1 MTTTQFAFPHDL
13 TSDRATFK
21 FRDLP
26 YSVWFH
32 DDVDDVLKELDR
44 VGGPSLRN
52 QLTFA
57 LQDLA
62 VRGRTG
68 RVKGCAGENRGW
80 KRTALGGGSNGM
92 AYYLWWTPGGSGQV
106 AVREKAIGGKAI
118 WVRAVRD
125 HNNHD
130 PLTVGDI
137 DSEYHAL
144 IPPDIDGTEQSIG
157 GQSWTD
163 NQQRFISDQSPIRV
177 LHGHP
182 GSGKTLALFR
192 ATETRGNQKVLYVS
206 WSLALT
212 ELAEERLAAF
222 TSEDVDVVTRDFA
235 GLLGTICHTDAP
247 RATYAQS
254 LRSFTDALG
263 RTRISP
269 DELGPWAGREDAL
282 YGEFRA
288 ILLGRAI
295 PGAAGC
301 TYVDLGPPG
310 RRMFRLTA
318 ARYREVR
325 GGSAGVGS
333 AGADAFLRVVDR
345 ILRRAA
351 GELEGIFPELAAAAE
366 AIHRLRKNDLPDGF
380 AGFNRIVVDEVQ
392 DLTLTE
398 LAVIVELCSA
408 IGRGSGDIAPYLL
421 LAGDEGQ
428 TVRPVGFE
436 WAPLSGLL
444 SDLMRD
450 SSQEPQEF
458 FLDTPLRSPRQ
469 IAQVIE
475 NASGLYAEFHRAM
488 RPAKQQHEAGG
499 GQSIKARLFYV
510 EVPDNCAAVTLLEQ
524 LVFLP
529 GLAIVTL
536 ENEVPDWVPEPLQD
550 MVLTPAIVKGLEYQ
564 AVVVLNPGELLKK
577 LKEGISEHTDAPE
590 LEEHHRRA
598 AIDRLRVAVSR
609 ASETLVFVDVAA
621 DDAARDLARELL
633 GDPAVYDADDLI
645 AFLSD
650 TEAEA
655 PLEDAIRRRI
665 DEVGHLMDEAPRRA
679 WQLAV
684 QSVKELRSQDSLNSV
699 SESLRREGRMV
710 LLATAARLLVDG
722 LPPRVIRGE
731 VQGQAEGAIAGLAI
745 AEISAAFHSLAEWT
759 LDRSMSPLALLDA
772 AAGLGQEDG
781 WIRNAIRSVSQTLI
795 DSLER
800 SAKSPQEAG
809 GFAGDVESWLRL
821 VGYVG
826 DVNETAMEL
835 RRGAVT
841 TLLEAGDVVGAGRIL
856 PTIHPPSPGLTGLYL
871 EAQGKWEAAVEVY
884 DQAGLNEDALRVR
897 LESAKFLESEGKFEE
912 AAEMFKQAGLD
923 EDARR
928 VGELAKGRGSFALG
942 NTDLDQRRFPRED
955 LNYGLHH
962 ANPGQT
968 SKPMDG
974 FNRAIERNTDF
985 TDAYTNREL
994 MREGMGEFR
1003 EIAAPN
1009 SGVYRRV
1016 IQDLSRA
1023 IELDPANAP
1032 AYTNRGIAHTNLDE
1046 YRPAIEDLSRAIEL
1060 DPANAPAYTARG
1072 MAHTNLGEYRR
1083 AIEDLS
1089 RAIELDPA
1097 NAHAYTTRGIAH
1109 TNSGEHRRA
1118 IEDLSRAIELDP
1130 ANAHAYTNRGIAHT
1144 HLDEYRPAIEDL
1156 SRAIELDPAN
1166 APAYTT
1172 RGGAHSDLGEYRRAI
1187 QDLDRAIEL
1196 DPNAISYNSRAIVH
1210 AIMGEKDLAMA
1221 NYQKALMLTHTAT
1234 TRATIEL
1241 NMSELNESE
1250 LNESELNESELNE
1263 SELNESELN
1272 E

>member
-1 MTTTQFAFPHDL
+1 MTTTQFTFPHDL
-13 TSDRATFK
+13 TSDRATLK

-32 DDVDDVLKELDR
+32 NDVDDVLKELDR
-44 VGGPSLRN
+44 VGGPSLRK
-52 QLTFA
+52 QLNFV

-62 VRGRTG
+62 VRGRAG

-80 KRTALGGGSNGM
+80 NRTPLGGGSNGM

-106 AVREKAIGGKAI
+106 AAREKAIGGNSI

-137 DSEYHAL
+137 DAEYHAL

-182 GSGKTLALFR
+182 GSGKTLALFG

-310 RRMFRLTA
+310 RRMVRLTA

-351 GELEGIFPELAAAAE
+351 GELEDIFPELAAAAE

-380 AGFNRIVVDEVQ
+380 TGFNRIVVDEVQ

-488 RPAKQQHEAGG
+488 RPARQQHEAGG
-499 GQSIKARLFYV
+499 GQPIEARLFYV

-731 VQGQAEGAIAGLAI
+731 VQGQAEGAIAGL
-745 AEISAAFHSLAEWT
+745 ETPEVGAAFQCLAEWT

-772 AAGLGQEDG
+772 AAALVQEAG

-800 SAKSPQEAG
+800 SAKSPREAG

-821 VGYVG
+821 VGYAG

-835 RRGAVT
+835 RRSAVT
-841 TLLEAGDVVGAGRIL
+841 TLLNAGDVFQAERIL
-856 PTIHPPSPGLTGLYL
+856 PAIHPPGPGLTGLHL
-871 EAQGKWEAAVEVY
+871 EVQGKWEASAEVY
-884 DQAGLNEDALRVR
+884 AQAGLDEDALRVN
-897 LESAKFLESEGKFEE
+897 LKSAKSLESEGKFKE
-912 AAEMFKQAGLD
+912 AADMFELAGLD

-928 VGELAKGRGSFALG
+928 VREMAEGRVHF
-942 NTDLDQRRFPRED
+942 DQ
-955 LNYGLHH
+955 GV
-962 ANPGQT
+962 
-968 SKPMDG
+968 K
-974 FNRAIERNTDF
+974 DF
-985 TDAYTNREL
+985 V
-994 MREGMGEFR
+994 EGW
-1003 EIAAPN
+1003 
-1009 SGVYRRV
+1009 
-1016 IQDLSRA
+1016 
-1023 IELDPANAP
+1023 
-1032 AYTNRGIAHTNLDE
+1032 
-1046 YRPAIEDLSRAIEL
+1046 
-1060 DPANAPAYTARG
+1060 
-1072 MAHTNLGEYRR
+1072 YRR
-1083 AIEDLS
+1083 AIGNFTEAIKLTPDGS
-1089 RAIELDPA
+1089 IQRAQA
-1097 NAHAYTTRGIAH
+1097 YNNRGNAHYEIGQ
-1109 TNSGEHRRA
+1109 NDEA
-1118 IEDLSRAIELDP
+1118 ISDYAAALEIDP
-1130 ANAHAYTNRGIAHT
+1130 YDPEVYVNRGNVYLRQGKREEARADFEKPLALGRITPQACNSLGYT
-1144 HLDEYRPAIEDL
+1144 YLRLGNYSSAILYFDK
-1156 SRAIELDPAN
+1156 
-1166 APAYTT
+1166 
-1172 RGGAHSDLGEYRRAI
+1172 
-1187 QDLDRAIEL
+1187 
-1196 DPNAISYNSRAIVH
+1196 AISIISGYSEAYEGRSEAYRSLGQHGRA
-1210 AIMGEKDLAMA
+1210 AADDA
-1221 NYQKALMLTHTAT
+1221 TA
-1234 TRATIEL
+1234 RRL
-1241 NMSELNESE
+1241 RRSSGR
-1250 LNESELNESELNE
+1250 
-1263 SELNESELN
+1263 
-1272 E
+1272 